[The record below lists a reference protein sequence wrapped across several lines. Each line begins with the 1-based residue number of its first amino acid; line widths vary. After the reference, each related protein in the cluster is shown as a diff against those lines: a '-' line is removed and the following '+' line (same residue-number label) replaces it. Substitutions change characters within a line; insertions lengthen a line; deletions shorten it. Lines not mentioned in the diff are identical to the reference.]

1 MEIETYLPFCFGVH
15 NMKTE
20 DILNLDC
27 TDGNNLEQ
35 INKFLWK
42 VKPVARILEK
52 NHYTKTEQA
61 PLELLEQA
69 LHGIMLRYGYRIQ
82 GINTYYETEEGKEI
96 EFVFYTASLLK
107 IRDTRE
113 WIGNVY
119 GKTLWETVAKT
130 IIKVYA
136 DLKKEKEEQ

>member
-1 MEIETYLPFCFGVH
+1 
-15 NMKTE
+15 MKTE

-52 NHYTKTEQA
+52 NHYTKTKRA

>member
-1 MEIETYLPFCFGVH
+1 MFYFLPFCLGEQD
-15 NMKTE
+15 MKTE

>member
-1 MEIETYLPFCFGVH
+1 
-15 NMKTE
+15 MKTE
-20 DILNLDC
+20 EILNLDC

-52 NHYTKTEQA
+52 NHYTKTKQA

-82 GINTYYETEEGKEI
+82 GINTYYEEGENKEI

-119 GKTLWETVAKT
+119 GKTLWEIVAKT

>member
-1 MEIETYLPFCFGVH
+1 
-15 NMKTE
+15 MKTE

-27 TDGNNLEQ
+27 TKGNNLEQ

-61 PLELLEQA
+61 PLELLEQV
-69 LHGIMLRYGYRIQ
+69 LHRILLRYGYRTQ
-82 GINTYYETEEGKEI
+82 GINTYYETGEDKESR
-96 EFVFYTASLLK
+96 FVFYSVSMLK
-107 IRDTRE
+107 IRETSE

-119 GKTLWETVAKT
+119 GKTMWEAVAKI

-136 DLKKEKEEQ
+136 DLKKEKAGQ

>member
-1 MEIETYLPFCFGVH
+1 
-15 NMKTE
+15 MKTE

-27 TDGNNLEQ
+27 TKGNNLEQ

-52 NHYTKTEQA
+52 NYHTKTEQA

-69 LHGIMLRYGYRIQ
+69 LHGIMLRYGYRTQ
-82 GINTYYETEEGKEI
+82 GINTYYEEGEDKENK
-96 EFVFYTASLLK
+96 FVFYTVSLLK
-107 IRDTRE
+107 IRDTWE

-119 GKTLWETVAKT
+119 GKTLWETVAKI

-136 DLKKEKEEQ
+136 DLKKEKAEQ

>member
-1 MEIETYLPFCFGVH
+1 
-15 NMKTE
+15 MKTE

-52 NHYTKTEQA
+52 NHYTKTKQA

-69 LHGIMLRYGYRIQ
+69 LHGIMLRYGYKIQ
-82 GINTYYETEEGKEI
+82 GINTYYEEGEGKEI

-136 DLKKEKEEQ
+136 DLKKEKE

>member
-1 MEIETYLPFCFGVH
+1 
-15 NMKTE
+15 MKTE

-27 TDGNNLEQ
+27 TKGNNLEQ
-35 INKFLWK
+35 INRFLWK

>member
-1 MEIETYLPFCFGVH
+1 
-15 NMKTE
+15 MKTE

-27 TDGNNLEQ
+27 TKGNNLEQ
-35 INKFLWK
+35 MNKFLWK

-69 LHGIMLRYGYRIQ
+69 LHGIMLRYGYRTQ
-82 GINTYYETEEGKEI
+82 GINSYYEEKEDKGNR
-96 EFVFYTASLLK
+96 FVFYTVSVLK
-107 IRDTRE
+107 TRETRE

-119 GKTLWETVAKT
+119 GKTMWETVAKI

-136 DLKKEKEEQ
+136 DLKKEKAEQ

>member
-1 MEIETYLPFCFGVH
+1 
-15 NMKTE
+15 MKTE

-35 INKFLWK
+35 INKFMWK

-52 NHYTKTEQA
+52 NHYTKTKQA

-119 GKTLWETVAKT
+119 GKTLWEIVAKT

>member
-1 MEIETYLPFCFGVH
+1 
-15 NMKTE
+15 MKTE

-27 TDGNNLEQ
+27 TKENNLEQ

-52 NHYTKTEQA
+52 NHYTKTKQVQ
-61 PLELLEQA
+61 LELLEQA
-69 LHGIMLRYGYRIQ
+69 LHGIMLRYGYRTQ
-82 GINTYYETEEGKEI
+82 GINTYYEEGENKENK
-96 EFVFYTASLLK
+96 ENKFVFYTVSLLK

-119 GKTLWETVAKT
+119 GKTLWEIVAKA

>member
-1 MEIETYLPFCFGVH
+1 
-15 NMKTE
+15 MKTE

-27 TDGNNLEQ
+27 TKGNNLEQ

-52 NHYTKTEQA
+52 NNYTKTEQA

-69 LHGIMLRYGYRIQ
+69 LHGIMLRYGYRTQ
-82 GINTYYETEEGKEI
+82 GINTYYEEGENKESK
-96 EFVFYTASLLK
+96 FVFYTVSLLK
-107 IRDTRE
+107 IREARE

-119 GKTLWETVAKT
+119 GKTLWETVAKI

-136 DLKKEKEEQ
+136 DLKKEKAEQ

>member
-1 MEIETYLPFCFGVH
+1 
-15 NMKTE
+15 MKTE

-27 TDGNNLEQ
+27 TKGNNLEQ

-52 NHYTKTEQA
+52 NHYTRIEQA

-119 GKTLWETVAKT
+119 GKTLWETVAKI

>member
-1 MEIETYLPFCFGVH
+1 
-15 NMKTE
+15 MKTE

-27 TDGNNLEQ
+27 TDGNNLEH

-52 NHYTKTEQA
+52 NNYTKTEQA

-96 EFVFYTASLLK
+96 EFVFYTVSLLK
-107 IRDTRE
+107 IRETRE

-119 GKTLWETVAKT
+119 GKTLWEIVAKT

>member
-1 MEIETYLPFCFGVH
+1 
-15 NMKTE
+15 MKTE

-27 TDGNNLEQ
+27 NEENNLEQ
-35 INKFLWK
+35 INKFIWK

-61 PLELLEQA
+61 PLELLEHA
-69 LHGIMLRYGYRIQ
+69 LHGIMLRYGYRTQ
-82 GINTYYETEEGKEI
+82 GINTYYEEGEDKESR
-96 EFVFYTASLLK
+96 FVFYTVSLLK
-107 IRDTRE
+107 IRDTSE

-119 GKTLWETVAKT
+119 GKTLWETVAKI
-130 IIKVYA
+130 IIKIYA

>member
-1 MEIETYLPFCFGVH
+1 
-15 NMKTE
+15 MKTE

-27 TDGNNLEQ
+27 TDRNNLEQ

-119 GKTLWETVAKT
+119 GRTLWETVAKT

>member
-1 MEIETYLPFCFGVH
+1 
-15 NMKTE
+15 MKTE

-136 DLKKEKEEQ
+136 DLKREKEEQ

>member
-1 MEIETYLPFCFGVH
+1 
-15 NMKTE
+15 MKTE

-52 NHYTKTEQA
+52 NHYTKTKQA

-113 WIGNVY
+113 WVGNVY
-119 GKTLWETVAKT
+119 GKTMWETVAKI

-136 DLKKEKEEQ
+136 DLKKEKAEQ

>member
-1 MEIETYLPFCFGVH
+1 MDNNFLSFLFGGT
-15 NMKTE
+15 MKTE

-52 NHYTKTEQA
+52 NHYTKTKQA

>member
-1 MEIETYLPFCFGVH
+1 
-15 NMKTE
+15 MKTE

-52 NHYTKTEQA
+52 NHYIKTEQA

>member
-1 MEIETYLPFCFGVH
+1 
-15 NMKTE
+15 MKTE

-52 NHYTKTEQA
+52 NHYTKTKQA

-69 LHGIMLRYGYRIQ
+69 LHGIMLRYGYKIQ
-82 GINTYYETEEGKEI
+82 GINTYYEEGEGKEI

-119 GKTLWETVAKT
+119 GKTLWEIVAKT

-136 DLKKEKEEQ
+136 DLKKEKE

>member
-1 MEIETYLPFCFGVH
+1 
-15 NMKTE
+15 MKTE

-107 IRDTRE
+107 IRETRE

>member
-1 MEIETYLPFCFGVH
+1 
-15 NMKTE
+15 MKTE

-27 TDGNNLEQ
+27 TKGNNLEQ

-69 LHGIMLRYGYRIQ
+69 LHGIMLRYGYRTQ

-96 EFVFYTASLLK
+96 EFVFYTVSLLK
-107 IRDTRE
+107 IRETRE
-113 WIGNVY
+113 WVGNVY

-136 DLKKEKEEQ
+136 DLKKEKAEQ

>member
-1 MEIETYLPFCFGVH
+1 
-15 NMKTE
+15 MKTE

-27 TDGNNLEQ
+27 TDGSNLEQ

-119 GKTLWETVAKT
+119 GKTLWEIVAKT
-130 IIKVYA
+130 IIKIYA

>member
-1 MEIETYLPFCFGVH
+1 
-15 NMKTE
+15 MKTE

-27 TDGNNLEQ
+27 TKGNNLEQ

-69 LHGIMLRYGYRIQ
+69 LHGIMLRYGYRTQ
-82 GINTYYETEEGKEI
+82 GINTYYEERGNNESR
-96 EFVFYTASLLK
+96 FVFYSVSLLK
-107 IRDTRE
+107 IRGTRD
-113 WIGNVY
+113 WIGNIY
-119 GKTLWETVAKT
+119 GRTMWETVAKI
-130 IIKVYA
+130 IIKIYA
-136 DLKKEKEEQ
+136 DLKKEKAEQ

>member
-1 MEIETYLPFCFGVH
+1 
-15 NMKTE
+15 MKTE

-35 INKFLWK
+35 INKFMWK

>member
-1 MEIETYLPFCFGVH
+1 
-15 NMKTE
+15 MKTE

-52 NHYTKTEQA
+52 NHYTKIEQA

>member
-1 MEIETYLPFCFGVH
+1 
-15 NMKTE
+15 MKTE

-27 TDGNNLEQ
+27 TDGSNLEQ

-52 NHYTKTEQA
+52 NHYTKTKQA

-119 GKTLWETVAKT
+119 GKTLWEIVAKT
-130 IIKVYA
+130 IIKIYA

>member
-1 MEIETYLPFCFGVH
+1 
-15 NMKTE
+15 MKTE

-52 NHYTKTEQA
+52 NHYTKTEQS

>member
-1 MEIETYLPFCFGVH
+1 
-15 NMKTE
+15 MKTE
-20 DILNLDC
+20 EILNLDC
-27 TDGNNLEQ
+27 TKENNLEQ

-52 NHYTKTEQA
+52 NRYTKTEQA

-69 LHGIMLRYGYRIQ
+69 LHGIMLRYGYRTQ
-82 GINTYYETEEGKEI
+82 GINTYYEEEKEK
-96 EFVFYTASLLK
+96 ESKFVFYTVSLLK
-107 IRDTRE
+107 IRETRE

-119 GKTLWETVAKT
+119 GKTLWEIVAKI

-136 DLKKEKEEQ
+136 DLKKEKAEQ

>member
-1 MEIETYLPFCFGVH
+1 
-15 NMKTE
+15 MKTD

-52 NHYTKTEQA
+52 NHYTKTKQA

-82 GINTYYETEEGKEI
+82 GINTYYETEESKEI

-107 IRDTRE
+107 IRETRE

>member
-1 MEIETYLPFCFGVH
+1 
-15 NMKTE
+15 MKTE

-27 TDGNNLEQ
+27 TKGNNLEQ

-69 LHGIMLRYGYRIQ
+69 LHGIMLRYGYRMQ
-82 GINTYYETEEGKEI
+82 GINTYYETGEDKESR
-96 EFVFYTASLLK
+96 FVFYSVSMLK
-107 IRDTRE
+107 IRETSE

-119 GKTLWETVAKT
+119 GKTMWETVAKI

-136 DLKKEKEEQ
+136 DLKKEKAGQ

>member
-1 MEIETYLPFCFGVH
+1 
-15 NMKTE
+15 MKTE

-27 TDGNNLEQ
+27 SKGNNLEQ

-69 LHGIMLRYGYRIQ
+69 LHGIMLRYGYRTQ

-96 EFVFYTASLLK
+96 RKAFIELNIMEPEHSDDILRL
-107 IRDTRE
+107 
-113 WIGNVY
+113 
-119 GKTLWETVAKT
+119 
-130 IIKVYA
+130 
-136 DLKKEKEEQ
+136 DLNT

>member
-1 MEIETYLPFCFGVH
+1 
-15 NMKTE
+15 MKTSE
-20 DILNLDC
+20 LLNLDC
-27 TDGNNLEQ
+27 RKDKNN
-35 INKFLWK
+35 INILTKFLWK

-52 NHYTKTEQA
+52 NNCTKTEQA

-69 LHGIMLRYGYRIQ
+69 LHGIMLRYGYRTQ
-82 GINTYYETEEGKEI
+82 GINTYYEEGEDKENK
-96 EFVFYTASLLK
+96 FVFYTVSLLK

-119 GKTLWETVAKT
+119 GKTLWETVAKI

-136 DLKKEKEEQ
+136 DLKKEKAEQ